1 MSIFAPLINCIEMR
15 IPLLFFII
23 LFYSTSTL
31 SNNVQADSL
40 KAVFVHAK
48 TQKERMAACL
58 NIDNYYRNYLF
69 IDSVPLTQILL
80 EEGIKAKN
88 EYIISDA
95 LRKLVMSINRKKRVL
110 TNDSVIYYLKLADE
124 VLTGERK
131 RSFITEVHLRHI
143 RSVADWTENENQL
156 IEQLSAK
163 YNKSNENSEDI
174 YFQIERNYALGMAAA
189 LGISDNGADSYK
201 NALRYFEQLFELIQK
216 LPIKYG
222 AEILFW
228 VNENIYIGY
237 INSGE
242 NAKVVAFLEKMM
254 DILEKYKELPEVKAD
269 IYQNFEYVNSLYNEG
284 LSRFP
289 TIVGYQK
296 SLACLKKAEKMLRQ
310 RGNLLSLYFTTK
322 GFYEEMKDYKMIILY
337 GDSIIECM
345 KNDNS
350 PNAGSVCASVYRD
363 NANCYAVLKDYK
375 KAYEMMLASCD
386 LQEKIT
392 NEESKQLRADMDA
405 RYDLNHLELEKE
417 KLTSRNRTIAFFSI
431 LFVFVL
437 SVGWGISQRFHL
449 NKLKRMQKKLME
461 SNDEVIRQS
470 EKAKESE
477 KMKTAFIN
485 SMCHEIR
492 TPLNAING
500 FSSLLLDETID
511 AELKQEFPELIQSNM
526 NLLTGLLN
534 DLLEVSNL
542 SSSAEELPTA
552 QADILEIFT
561 EELQKLK
568 SNNGKDSI
576 HYCLDVADDCREI
589 KTNVIYLS
597 QAIAHLLSNA
607 NKFTESGQ
615 ITLSCHK
622 DQNGKLE
629 MRVTDTGIGIPV
641 DKQEYVFERFVK
653 IDEFKPGNG
662 LGLYISRLIVTRLGG
677 TIRVD
682 SDYTGGT
689 SIIINI

>member
-1 MSIFAPLINCIEMR
+1 MR
-15 IPLLFFII
+15 ILLLFFIT
-23 LFYSTSTL
+23 LFYSSLTW
-31 SNNVQADSL
+31 SNNVQVDSL
-40 KAVFVHAK
+40 KVVFVHAK

-58 NIDNYYRNYLF
+58 NLDNYYRNYLF
-69 IDSVPLTQILL
+69 IDSVPLTRILL

-95 LRKLVMSINRKKRVL
+95 LRKLVMTINRKKRVL

-131 RSFITEVHLRHI
+131 RSFITEVRLRHI
-143 RSVADWTENENQL
+143 RSIADWAEDENQV

-163 YNKSNENSEDI
+163 YTNPKENTDDI

-189 LGISDNGADSYK
+189 LNISDNGVDVNK
-201 NALRYFEQLFELIQK
+201 NALRYFECLFELIQK
-216 LPIKYG
+216 VPIKYG

-228 VNENIYIGY
+228 VNENIYLGY
-237 INSGE
+237 INSKE
-242 NAKVVAFLEKMM
+242 NAKVVVFLEKMM
-254 DILEKYKELPEVKAD
+254 DILEQYQELPEVKAD
-269 IYQNFEYVNSLYNEG
+269 IYQNFEYANSLYIEG
-284 LSRFP
+284 ISRFP

-296 SLACLKKAEKMLRQ
+296 ALDCLKKAEVMLRQ
-310 RGNLLSLYFTTK
+310 RDNLLSLYFTTK
-322 GFYEEMKDYKMIILY
+322 GFYEDLKDYKMIILY
-337 GDSIIECM
+337 GDSILDCM
-345 KNDNS
+345 KHDS
-350 PNAGSVCASVYRD
+350 TPVVGAVCASVYKD
-363 NANCYAVLKDYK
+363 QADCYAALKDYK
-375 KAYEMMLASCD
+375 KAYELMLANSD
-386 LQEKIT
+386 LLEKMA
-392 NEESKQLRADMDA
+392 NEDSKKLRADMDA

-417 KLTSRNRTIAFFSI
+417 KLTSRNRQIAFFSI

-437 SVGWGISQRFHL
+437 SVAWGISQRFHL
-449 NKLKRMQKKLME
+449 NKLKRMQKKLMQ

-470 EKAKESE
+470 EKAQESE

-511 AELKQEFPELIQSNM
+511 AELKHEFPELIQTNT

-568 SNNGKDSI
+568 STSGKDSI

-589 KTNVIYLS
+589 RTNVIYLS

-622 DQNGKLE
+622 DKNGKLE

-641 DKQEYVFERFVK
+641 DKQEWVFDRFTK
-653 IDEFKPGNG
+653 IDDFKPGNG

-677 TIRVD
+677 TIHID
-682 SDYTGGT
+682 SGYTDGT
-689 SIIINI
+689 SFVINI

>member
-1 MSIFAPLINCIEMR
+1 MKG
-15 IPLLFFII
+15 PLLFFII
-23 LFYSTSTL
+23 LLYSTSIL

-48 TQKERMAACL
+48 TQKERMTACL
-58 NIDNYYRNYLF
+58 NLDNYYRNYLF
-69 IDSVPLTQILL
+69 IDSVPLTRILL

-95 LRKLVMSINRKKRVL
+95 LRKLVMAINRKKRVL
-110 TNDSVIYYLKLADE
+110 TNDSVIYYLNLADK

-131 RSFITEVHLRHI
+131 RSFITEVRLRHI
-143 RSVADWTENENQL
+143 RSIADWTEDENQ
-156 IEQLSAK
+156 IIAQLSAK
-163 YNKSNENSEDI
+163 YTNPNENPEDI

-189 LGISDNGADSYK
+189 LGISDYGVDAYK
-201 NALRYFEQLFELIQK
+201 NALRYFEHLFELIQK
-216 LPIKYG
+216 VPVKYG

-237 INSGE
+237 INSRE
-242 NAKVVAFLEKMM
+242 NVKVVAFLEKMM
-254 DILEKYKELPEVKAD
+254 DILERYQELPEVKVD
-269 IYQNFEYVNSLYNEG
+269 VYQNFEYVNMLYNEG
-284 LSRFP
+284 VSRFP

-296 SLACLKKAEKMLRQ
+296 SLDCLKKADAMLRQ
-310 RGNLLSLYFTTK
+310 RDNLLALYFTTK
-322 GFYEEMKDYKMIILY
+322 GFYEDLKDYKMIILY
-337 GDSIIECM
+337 GDSILECL
-345 KNDNS
+345 KNDNT
-350 PNAGSVCASVYRD
+350 PTTVNVCASVYQD
-363 NANCYAVLKDYK
+363 QADCYAALKDYK
-375 KAYEMMLASCD
+375 KAYESMLANSE
-386 LQEKIT
+386 LQEKIA
-392 NEESKQLRADMDA
+392 NEDSKKLRADMDA

-417 KLTSRNRTIAFFSI
+417 KLTSRNRQIAFFSI

-437 SVGWGISQRFHL
+437 SVTWGISQRFHL

-461 SNDEVIRQS
+461 SNEEVIRQS
-470 EKAKESE
+470 EKAQESE

-500 FSSLLLDETID
+500 FSSLLLDESID
-511 AELKQEFPELIQSNM
+511 TECKHEFPELIQSNT

-568 SNNGKDSI
+568 STSGKDSI
-576 HYCLDVADDCREI
+576 HYSLDVADDCREVR
-589 KTNVIYLS
+589 TNAIYLS

-622 DQNGKLE
+622 DKDGQLV

-641 DKQEYVFERFVK
+641 DKQEWVFERFAK
-653 IDEFKPGNG
+653 IDDFKPGNG

-677 TIRVD
+677 TIHID
-682 SDYTGGT
+682 SSYTAGT
-689 SIIINI
+689 SFVITFANC

>member
-1 MSIFAPLINCIEMR
+1 MKI
-15 IPLLFFII
+15 LLLLFII
-23 LFYSTSTL
+23 LFYSSSTL

-48 TQKERMAACL
+48 TQKERMSACL
-58 NIDNYYRNYLF
+58 NLDNYYRNYLF
-69 IDSVPLTQILL
+69 IDSLPLTRVLL
-80 EEGIKAKN
+80 EEGIKAKD

-110 TNDSVIYYLKLADE
+110 TNDSVIYYLNLANE

-131 RSFITEVHLRHI
+131 RSFIAEVRLRHI
-143 RSVADWTENENQL
+143 RSIADWTEDENQV

-163 YNKSNENSEDI
+163 YNNSNENPEDI

-189 LGISDNGADSYK
+189 LGISNNGVDTYK
-201 NALRYFEQLFELIQK
+201 NALRYFERLFELIQK
-216 LPIKYG
+216 VPVKYG

-237 INSGE
+237 INSKE
-242 NAKVVAFLEKMM
+242 NTKVVAFLEKMM
-254 DILEKYKELPEVKAD
+254 DILERYQELPEVKAD
-269 IYQNFEYVNSLYNEG
+269 IYQNFEYANALYNEG

-296 SLACLKKAEKMLRQ
+296 ALDCLKKAEVMLRQ
-310 RGNLLSLYFTTK
+310 RNNLLSFYFTIK
-322 GFYEEMKDYKMIILY
+322 GFYEDMNDYKMIILY
-337 GDSIIECM
+337 GDSIIDSIN
-345 KNDNS
+345 NDNT
-350 PNAGSVCASVYRD
+350 PTTYSVCASVYKD
-363 NANCYAVLKDYK
+363 QAESYAALKNYK
-375 KAYEMMLASCD
+375 KAYELMLANSE

-392 NEESKQLRADMDA
+392 NEESQQLRADMDA
-405 RYDLNHLELEKE
+405 RYDLGHLELEKE
-417 KLTSRNRTIAFFSI
+417 KLTSRNRQIAFFSI

-437 SVGWGISQRFHL
+437 SVAWGISQRFHL

-470 EKAKESE
+470 EKAQESE

-511 AELKQEFPELIQSNM
+511 AECKHEFPELIQSNTD
-526 NLLTGLLN
+526 LLTGLLN

-542 SSSAEELPTA
+542 SSSVEELPTA

-561 EELQKLK
+561 EEMRKLK
-568 SNNGKDSI
+568 STSGKDSI
-576 HYCLDVADDCREI
+576 HYCLDVADDCHEI
-589 KTNVIYLS
+589 RTNVIYLS
-597 QAIAHLLSNA
+597 QTIAHLLSNA

-622 DQNGKLE
+622 DKNGKLE
-629 MRVTDTGIGIPV
+629 MRVTDTGVGIPV
-641 DKQEYVFERFVK
+641 DKQEWVFDRFTK
-653 IDEFKPGNG
+653 IDDFKPGNG

-677 TIRVD
+677 TIHID
-682 SDYTGGT
+682 SGYTDGT
-689 SIIINI
+689 SFVINI